1 MFFNKAAFKHW
12 VKLACTLSKFVAS
25 LPHCRDC
32 KNRDFKI
39 TFAELFCVVCFQ
51 WFELVSQ
58 KKTVNHYFIDVK
70 RLLRMQTPVLVSS
83 TVTKPLGYHLKF
95 LGFYHKQIIA

>member
-1 MFFNKAAFKHW
+1 MFFNKAIKHW
-12 VKLACTLSKFVAS
+12 EKLACTLSKFVAS

-39 TFAELFCVVCFQ
+39 TFVELFYVVCFQ

-58 KKTVNHYFIDVK
+58 KTVNHFFIDVK
-70 RLLRMQTPVLVSS
+70 RLLRMQTPVFVSS
-83 TVTKPLGYHLKF
+83 TVTKSLVYHRKF

>member
-1 MFFNKAAFKHW
+1 MFFNKAAIEHW
-12 VKLACTLSKFVAS
+12 KKLACALSKFVAS

-32 KNRDFKI
+32 KNHDFKI
-39 TFAELFCVVCFQ
+39 TFVELFYVVCFQ

-58 KKTVNHYFIDVK
+58 KTVNHFFIDVK
-70 RLLRMQTPVLVSS
+70 RLLRMQTPVFVSS
-83 TVTKPLGYHLKF
+83 TVTKSLVYRRKF